1 MVTRIKQSKILVA
14 FLVFSL
20 VLTLFAP
27 VAQAAEN
34 PRIRIP
40 VTVEVTGTPPSVDE
54 DYTIVLEAD
63 NPAYPMPAGSTDGT
77 YRLIVTGADTVQLPE
92 IIFTALGI
100 YTYSIYQEPGDND
113 LAVYDD
119 RVYDLVVYVTNAEDG
134 SGLATTVILYLRGQQ
149 EKLDEVVFENYYE
162 VPTTNI
168 TGSKTWIGGNPE
180 DWYAVELELYR
191 RTLADGPEELVDVP
205 CSVSESGEGKWIYTW
220 AGLPVTDEDGNAYTY
235 FVKEPAVPENYNST
249 VDGVHAVNT
258 FETGS
263 LDIPVVKIW
272 NGGTTP
278 RPDITI
284 RLLADGVE
292 VDHVVLKDG
301 VTAHVFKGLPV
312 YHSDGTAIVYTI
324 TEDEVEGYLTVIDG
338 FQVEN
343 TWVDQELPPTGENS
357 TMFLPLIGIM
367 LALAGG
373 TLLRGRKSDRSR

>member
-191 RTLADGPEELVDVP
+191 RTLADGPEELDAEYTTEKTADNLWV
-205 CSVSESGEGKWIYTW
+205 YTW
-220 AGLPVTDEDGNAYTY
+220 KDLPVMNADGIAYVY
-235 FVKEPAVPENYNST
+235 YVKEPVVPENYTSSVEGLHVT
-249 VDGVHAVNT
+249 NT
-258 FETGS
+258 FDQGTR
-263 LDIPVVKIW
+263 DIEVMKTWVAGPSE
-272 NGGTTP
+272 
-278 RPDITI
+278 RPNVTI
-284 RLLADGVE
+284 RLYADGVE
-292 VDHVVLKDG
+292 VDRVLLVSP
-301 VTAHVFKGLPV
+301 VTSHIFTGLPI
-312 YHSDGTAIVYTI
+312 YRPDGGEIEYTI
-324 TEDEVEGYLTVIDG
+324 TEDEITGYLSEIDG
-338 FQVEN
+338 FEAIN
-343 TWVDQELPPTGENS
+343 TFMELPPTGTSNS
-357 TMFLPLIGIM
+357 LVLPFMGIM
-367 LALAGG
+367 LTLAGVG
-373 TLLRGRKSDRSR
+373 MIRGKKKEQK